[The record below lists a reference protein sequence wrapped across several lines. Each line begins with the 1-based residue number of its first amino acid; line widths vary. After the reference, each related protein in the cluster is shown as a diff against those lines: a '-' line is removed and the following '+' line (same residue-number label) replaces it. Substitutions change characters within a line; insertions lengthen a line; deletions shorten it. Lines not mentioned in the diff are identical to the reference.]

1 MMSFKQEFLNYPRSS
16 PPPYSAH
23 LEMMNCNFE
32 PTTVIVKKSESPS
45 PNKEKCKRAR
55 TAFSSNQLI
64 QLERE
69 FHTNKYLCRPRRIE
83 ISQRLELSERQVK
96 IWFQNR
102 RMKSKKD
109 AARGITDY
117 IKFRPSSDSGSSRGN
132 SAPVS
137 PHQNFGS
144 PNIKIE
150 AQSDD
155 KSHDGIVQRLLQYSP
170 QRELSTHQ
178 VVTPVQVQNQAQH
191 QQQPMQTTN
200 YQTVNVN
207 DNMEV
212 PRYINPY
219 QMHSNYPSAPVSHQ
233 HQTSHMN
240 AGNNFISQNYTTP
253 TSTDFPSSDR
263 LNNVFDQFIP
273 NFLDFAM
280 GSDLTYEPVQAYD
293 NNNSCD
299 LSPNSASDESWASSF
314 SALPSDIDLTAHR
327 LLEL

>member
-1 MMSFKQEFLNYPRSS
+1 
-16 PPPYSAH
+16 
-23 LEMMNCNFE
+23 MMNSHFE
-32 PTTVIVKKSESPS
+32 PSTIMKKSESPS

-69 FHTNKYLCRPRRIE
+69 FHANKYLCRPRRIE

-117 IKFRPSSDSGSSRGN
+117 LKFRPSSDSGSSRGN

-137 PHQNFGS
+137 PQHQNFGS

-150 AQSDD
+150 AQNDD

-170 QRELSTHQ
+170 QRELLTHQ
-178 VVTPVQVQNQAQH
+178 VVTPVQVQHQPQH
-191 QQQPMQTTN
+191 QQPMQQTN
-200 YQTVNVN
+200 YQNVNVN
-207 DNMEV
+207 ATDNLEV

-219 QMHSNYPSAPVSHQ
+219 QMHHNNNYPSAAPQ
-233 HQTSHMN
+233 HQTIPQQQSHMN
-240 AGNNFISQNYTTP
+240 SNNNNYLP
-253 TSTDFPSSDR
+253 QDFCNDLPSNDR
-263 LNNVFDQFIP
+263 LNYVFDQFIP

-280 GSDLTYEPVQAYD
+280 GNDLTYDPSQEYD
-293 NNNSCD
+293 VNNSCE
-299 LSPNSASDESWASSF
+299 LSPTSGSDESWASNY
-314 SALPSDIDLTAHR
+314 SALPTDVDLSAYR